1 MDILEEIRKTV
12 AIFDP
17 ELVKNE
23 DGEEEEDKN
32 IGIRDYQDA
41 IDKSV
46 DPEDLNFS
54 MHNLFGDDD
63 DEENDFEVEHFP
75 VPQKDHDEEPIK
87 VGDSVQK
94 IARTDLT
101 GKVLAVGELVEVE
114 WTEDLTT
121 LEYPEELIHIED
133 NDEEEQSKVSSLD
146 TIPPIPLQDPDIL

>member
-54 MHNLFGDDD
+54 MHNLFGDD

-133 NDEEEQSKVSSLD
+133 NNEEEQSKVSSLD